1 MPEIVLSQVCK
12 SYGGSGPDAV
22 SDLNLRIE
30 DGAFMCLLGPSGCG
44 KTTTLRMIA
53 GLENLTA
60 GSIAVGG
67 QVIDSPAEGRFLGP
81 EKRGMGLV
89 FQSYAL
95 WPHLT
100 IERNTDFGLRL
111 RRVPR
116 AEREARTERVMRA
129 LDIEKYRHRY
139 PSQLSGGQQQRV
151 ALARMLAVNPGVL
164 LLDEP
169 LSNLDAR
176 LRLEMRAELKRIHAE
191 FHTTIVFVTHDQWEA
206 MTLATS
212 IAVMNEGTLQ
222 QIGTPNDIYDR
233 PANRFVAEF
242 VGSPPINII
251 GTDPGHALD
260 RALLDWLRPRLD
272 PGARP
277 GAVGIRP
284 EALAIGRAQS
294 DLPRA
299 SFAHPARVGGV
310 LPTGGSWIIELN
322 AEGRVIF
329 LTTTTSPSL
338 AAGERVWLHARP
350 SALHVFDEAGQRLDG
365 ADAALARAEAGLH
378 LLHDGAASAGNPRPA
393 APAG

>member
-1 MPEIVLSQVCK
+1 MPDITLSNVRK
-12 SYGGSGPDAV
+12 SYGGGPPAV
-22 SDLNLRIE
+22 SGLDLHIG
-30 DGAFMCLLGPSGCG
+30 DGEFMCLLGPSGCG

-53 GLENLTA
+53 GLENLT
-60 GSIAVGG
+60 GGEIRVGDR
-67 QVIDSPAEGRFLGP
+67 VIDSPAKGRFVGP

-111 RRVPR
+111 RKVPK
-116 AEREARTERVMRA
+116 AEREERVAKVMKA
-129 LDIEKYRHRY
+129 LDIEKYRSRY

-191 FHTTIVFVTHDQWEA
+191 FGTTIVFVTHDQWEA

-222 QIGTPNDIYDR
+222 QIGSPNDIYDR

-242 VGSPPINII
+242 VGSPPINLVEI
-251 GTDPGHALD
+251 GQGHPLD
-260 RALLDWLRPRLD
+260 RALQDWLAPRLA
-272 PGARP
+272 GCGQA
-277 GAVGIRP
+277 GSVGLRP
-284 EALAIGRAQS
+284 EALQLAMAEADVPPGSFGHAAQ
-294 DLPRA
+294 
-299 SFAHPARVGGV
+299 VTGI

-322 AEGRVIF
+322 VEGRVIF
-329 LTTTTSPSL
+329 LTTTASPVL
-338 AAGERVWLHARP
+338 TGGERVWLHARP
-350 SALHVFDEAGQRLDG
+350 TALHVFDAEGQRLPG
-365 ADAALARAEAGLH
+365 ADEALARAGAGPT
-378 LLHDGAASAGNPRPA
+378 ATPPTAAGN
-393 APAG
+393 GGT